1 MSVTYFLKAELPNG
15 KSQLFELDEASYV
28 VGRTS
33 TQSPP
38 NKLTVVGDPSLS
50 RRQFTLSRKNEV
62 LMVEPCSGSTN
73 QMEVSGEVA
82 LGQHFVAARTTFHFI
97 SKADPVGSQIMESS
111 LTAKERAEGRKDK
124 AVRCLEVMT
133 QFFPRIRQSSTN
145 EALWKNT
152 YELVHE
158 LLPQTR
164 VAIISSQG
172 IQGDQVQPS
181 QKLLAN
187 SIRSGETVLHVW
199 TEADNFTRVLGTD
212 WAIAVPLPGPVVLY
226 AEGKD
231 TSLSPGSEERVLLDL
246 VGETLS
252 HHLMSQ
258 RLEQVGRF
266 LSPSVR
272 DQIMAAQFD
281 ELLKPRLLDVTVL
294 FFDLRSS
301 CLTLAQ
307 LDLHEYHRELTEL
320 MTQLTEVIFQLD
332 GTVLDYVGDAIVAC
346 WGAPLAQA
354 DHAQRAYDA
363 AVAMNKR
370 TRELGKECGIGLAT
384 GEVMAGQVGA
394 VDQAKY
400 GIVGWP
406 PNLASRLEGLCK
418 VFGVPIL
425 VSEDCRNQL
434 ESARLRRIMTVRPA
448 GIERDVMV
456 HEVVVSKE
464 LGGTG
469 LSAQQVWDFEDGRWH
484 EDDPVVKN
492 LRALGREDCS
502 GVLEMLHK

>member
-1 MSVTYFLKAELPNG
+1 MSDIYYLKADLPNG

-33 TQSPP
+33 STSPP

-50 RRQFTLSRKNEV
+50 RRQFTLSRKADV
-62 LMVEPCSGSTN
+62 LFVEPCQGSTN
-73 QMEVSGEVA
+73 QMTVRGNIG
-82 LGQHFVAARTTFHFI
+82 LGQHFVAARTTFHFF
-97 SKADPVGSQIMESS
+97 SKAAPPGSQIMESS
-111 LTAKERAEGRKDK
+111 LTAKERAEGRKEK

-145 EALWKNT
+145 ESLWKNT

-158 LLPQTR
+158 LLPKTR
-164 VAIISSQG
+164 VAIISHQG
-172 IQGDQVQPS
+172 LQGDQVQPS
-181 QKLLAN
+181 KKLLAD

-199 TEADNFTRVLGTD
+199 TGSDNFTRVLGTD

-231 TSLSPGSEERVLLDL
+231 TSHSPGSEERVLLDL

-281 ELLKPRLLDVTVL
+281 DLLKPQLVDVTVL

-301 CLTLAQ
+301 CMTLSQ
-307 LDLHEYHRELTEL
+307 LDLAEYHRELTDL
-320 MTQLTEVIFQLD
+320 MTQLTEVIFDLD

-346 WGAPLAQA
+346 WGAPVSQP
-354 DHAQRAYDA
+354 DHAQRAYNA
-363 AVAMNKR
+363 ALAMNRK

-425 VSEDCRNQL
+425 VADECRSQL
-434 ESARLRRIMTVRPA
+434 ESARLRKIMTVRPA
-448 GIERDVMV
+448 GMDRDVFV
-456 HEVVVSKE
+456 HEAVVSQD
-464 LGGTG
+464 LGGSG
-469 LSAQQVWDFEDGRWH
+469 LSPEEVWGFEDGQWH
-484 EDDPVVKN
+484 EEDPVVKS